1 MSAYHPR
8 ITARVD
14 EQTQALLI
22 QAANFLGMPSLNAF
36 VLSAAIEKAKQVLIQ
51 EQSLQ
56 LNEKDT
62 LALITALDQ
71 PAQSHAKLK
80 QAAQRYRKT
89 QE

>member
-22 QAANFLGMPSLNAF
+22 QAANLLGMPSLNAF

-62 LALITALDQ
+62 VTLITALDQ
-71 PAQSHAKLK
+71 PAQTHAKLK
-80 QAAQRYRKT
+80 QAARHYRQT

>member
-14 EQTQALLI
+14 EQTQALLL
-22 QAANFLGMPSLNAF
+22 QAANLLGMPSLNAF

-56 LNEKDT
+56 LNEKDV

-71 PAQSHAKLK
+71 PIQVHSKLK
-80 QAAQRYRKT
+80 QAAQHYRQT